1 MDNTEQTRESKN
13 KIGKTDQNKTNH
25 NTLRTQQ
32 ITQNH
37 VPSFKHDMFPPSNT
51 TCFILQTRDAPSFKH
66 DMLPPSNTIC
76 SLRFRRLMYPMF
88 PVFVFL
94 CTLCF
99 RFSSS
104 YFLCS
109 PVSLDCPFL
118 IAPLVFSN
126 VYVFTP
132 QIREAEVNLIPFN
145 THVHHRSLF
154 CLEKGI

>member
-1 MDNTEQTRESKN
+1 MFEGGRMSCLCCYVEFLFWFSSSY
-13 KIGKTDQNKTNH
+13 
-25 NTLRTQQ
+25 
-32 ITQNH
+32 
-37 VPSFKHDMFPPSNT
+37 VPYVSG
-51 TCFILQTRDAPSFKH
+51 
-66 DMLPPSNTIC
+66 
-76 SLRFRRLMYPMF
+76 FRLLMYPMF
-88 PVFVFL
+88 PVFGVL